1 MFKRVIIFLLLNFI
15 CFGFVYSQ
23 QVTQQITRF
32 AVVDLPRVYQAFLPE
47 SRAVRDYEE
56 RNARFR
62 SDVERQTNEI
72 QTLRSRHADAVL
84 QDNQTEMHRL
94 EAEINRRTINLREFY
109 QARSAELENQR
120 RNLMRSS
127 AFLNQVHDEIRLIA
141 EREGFSM
148 VMNLRDN
155 PNIIWF
161 SHTID
166 ITDRLIQSLQTRS
179 RN

>member
-1 MFKRVIIFLLLNFI
+1 M
-15 CFGFVYSQ
+15 
-23 QVTQQITRF
+23 TR
-32 AVVDLPRVYQAFLPE
+32 
-47 SRAVRDYEE
+47 
-56 RNARFR
+56 
-62 SDVERQTNEI
+62 EI
-72 QTLRSRHADAVL
+72 QDLRSRHADAIL
-84 QDNQTEMHRL
+84 QDNQSEMIRL
-94 EAEINRRTINLREFY
+94 ETQINRRSENLREFY